1 MAKTDPDCIF
11 CKIIAGEIPSE
22 KVFEND
28 HVLAFM
34 DINPTSKGHTLV
46 IPKDHSEDLVSTD
59 VNMLLQ
65 VTAVLPKIA
74 AAAVEAVAAEGFNV
88 LQSNGP
94 CAGQVVPHIHFHI
107 VPRNDGDG
115 IGLGFRQRPPV
126 EDEFG
131 ATAEAIRAAFRSH
144 QEPKDA

>member
-34 DINPTSKGHTLV
+34 DINPTSRGHTLV
-46 IPKDHSEDLVSTD
+46 IPKDHSEDLVSAQPGA
-59 VNMLLQ
+59 LQ
-65 VTAVLPKIA
+65 QVIAVLPKIA
-74 AAAVEAVAAEGFNV
+74 AAAVKAVGAQGFNV
-88 LQSNGP
+88 LQSNSP

-126 EDEFG
+126 EDELG
-131 ATAEAIRAAFRSH
+131 KTADAIRAAL
-144 QEPKDA
+144 

>member
-46 IPKDHSEDLVSTD
+46 IPKDHSADLPSTD
-59 VNMLLQ
+59 VNALLQ
-65 VTAVLPKIA
+65 VTAVLPMIA
-74 AAAVEAVAAEGFNV
+74 AAAVKAVGAAGFNI

-115 IGLGFRQRPPV
+115 IGLGFRQKPPM
-126 EDEFG
+126 EDDFA
-131 ATAEAIRAAFRSH
+131 ATAEAIRAALRSH
-144 QEPKDA
+144 QEPKDV

>member
-74 AAAVEAVAAEGFNV
+74 AAAVAAVAAEGFNI

-115 IGLGFRQRPPV
+115 IGLGFRQKPPI

-131 ATAEAIRAAFRSH
+131 ATAEAIRAALRSH

>member
-74 AAAVEAVAAEGFNV
+74 AAAVAAVAAEGFNI

-131 ATAEAIRAAFRSH
+131 ATAEAIRAALRSH

>member
-1 MAKTDPDCIF
+1 MAKSDPDCIF
-11 CKIIAGEIPSE
+11 CKIVAGEIPSE

-34 DINPTSKGHTLV
+34 DINPTSRGHTLV
-46 IPKDHSEDLVSTD
+46 IPKDHSENLVSTD

-65 VTAVLPKIA
+65 VTAALPKIA
-74 AAAVEAVAAEGFNV
+74 AAAVKAVGAQGFNV
-88 LQSNGP
+88 LQSNSP

-126 EDEFG
+126 GDELG
-131 ATAEAIRAAFRSH
+131 KTAEAIRAALY
-144 QEPKDA
+144 